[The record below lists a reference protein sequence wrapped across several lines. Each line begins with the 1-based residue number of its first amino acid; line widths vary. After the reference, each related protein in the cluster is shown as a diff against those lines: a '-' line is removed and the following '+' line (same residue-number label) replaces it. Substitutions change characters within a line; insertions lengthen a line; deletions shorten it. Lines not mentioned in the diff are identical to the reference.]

1 MYVVIKIVTV
11 MYRNADIV
19 FVGLSALVGA
29 GNDLYDWNKIVR

>member
-1 MYVVIKIVTV
+1 MIKKITV
-11 MYRNADIV
+11 MCRNADII